1 MTSKEV
7 YTKIFLKQAN
17 LAITE
22 ATLKEY
28 MPLWWQNTRDKKEGG
43 LRLTSAGF
51 DFLIEQLDL
60 RFYEVPYPKNKP
72 ITTQTIIFLD
82 KFITCPYFLSKS
94 SIFVT
99 DEKKSLELHL
109 FAGDLRKYGLV
120 KAMKRQS

>member
-1 MTSKEV
+1 MSVKET

-17 LAITE
+17 LAITD

-28 MPLWWQNTRDKKEGG
+28 MPLWWQNTRSKDTGG
-43 LRLTSAGF
+43 LRLTPSGF
-51 DFLIEQLDL
+51 DFLIEKLDL
-60 RFYEVPYPKNKP
+60 RFYEVPYPKDKP

-99 DEKKSLELHL
+99 NEKKSLELHL

>member
-1 MTSKEV
+1 MSVKET

-17 LAITE
+17 LAITD
-22 ATLKEY
+22 ATLQEY
-28 MPLWWQNTRDKKEGG
+28 MPLWWQNTRSKDTGG
-43 LRLTSAGF
+43 LRLTSDGF
-51 DFLIEQLDL
+51 DFLIEKLDL
-60 RFYEVPYPKNKP
+60 RFYEVPYPKDKP

-82 KFITCPYFLSKS
+82 KFITCPYFLSKT

>member
-1 MTSKEV
+1 MSVKET

-17 LAITE
+17 IAITD

-28 MPLWWQNTRDKKEGG
+28 MPLWWQNTRSKDTGG
-43 LRLTSAGF
+43 LRLTSLGF
-51 DFLIEQLDL
+51 DFLIEKLDL
-60 RFYEVPYPKNKP
+60 RFYEVPYPKDKP
-72 ITTQTIIFLD
+72 FTTQTIIFLD
-82 KFITCPYFLSKS
+82 KFINCPYFLSKS

>member
-72 ITTQTIIFLD
+72 ITPQTIIFLD

-99 DEKKSLELHL
+99 NEKKSLELHL

>member
-1 MTSKEV
+1 MSLKET

-17 LAITE
+17 LSITD

-28 MPLWWQNTRDKKEGG
+28 MPLWWQNTRAKENGG
-43 LRLTSAGF
+43 LRLTPSGY
-51 DFLIEQLDL
+51 DFLIENLDL

-82 KFITCPYFLSKS
+82 KFITCPYFLSKN